1 MSMKL
6 SRKFVIGVVINLPK
20 YFASH
25 FGHVTLKQLIT
36 SISLTQKWGIFI
48 KLKTFDINTLSTAV
62 PTECRLLMWYS
73 YLPFKIFG
81 CLSCHVTYFP
91 QLFIALNMWT

>member
-25 FGHVTLKQLIT
+25 FGHVTLKQLIKF
-36 SISLTQKWGIFI
+36 ISLTQKWGIFI
-48 KLKTFDINTLSTAV
+48 LQKLKMFDINTLSTTV
-62 PTECRLLMWYS
+62 PTKCRLLMWCS
-73 YLPFKIFG
+73 VFTF
-81 CLSCHVTYFP
+81 
-91 QLFIALNMWT
+91 

>member
-6 SRKFVIGVVINLPK
+6 SRKFVIGGVINLPK

-36 SISLTQKWGIFI
+36 FISLTQKWGIFI
-48 KLKTFDINTLSTAV
+48 FQKLKTFDINTLSTTV

-73 YLPFKIFG
+73 VFTF
-81 CLSCHVTYFP
+81 
-91 QLFIALNMWT
+91 